1 MIYNENIKLLPIK
14 TDDTDFVLSLRND
27 LEIARRFF
35 SDPPVYESVH
45 TKWLSQRDE
54 KDLDFIIWYE
64 GSRSGRTFIT
74 HVNYRHSKAEYGIV
88 IHPDYRGR
96 NIAFRASQLLINYVF
111 KELPIRKLSLQ
122 VFADNNIAIR
132 LYEKLGFSRE
142 GLLKQEYLRS
152 GVYQDVLLMALFK
165 ENWG

>member
-1 MIYNENIKLLPIK
+1 
-14 TDDTDFVLSLRND
+14 
-27 LEIARRFF
+27 
-35 SDPPVYESVH
+35 
-45 TKWLSQRDE
+45 
-54 KDLDFIIWYE
+54 
-64 GSRSGRTFIT
+64 
-74 HVNYRHSKAEYGIV
+74 V

>member
-64 GSRSGRTFIT
+64 GSRSGRISIT

-122 VFADNNIAIR
+122 AFADNNIAIR